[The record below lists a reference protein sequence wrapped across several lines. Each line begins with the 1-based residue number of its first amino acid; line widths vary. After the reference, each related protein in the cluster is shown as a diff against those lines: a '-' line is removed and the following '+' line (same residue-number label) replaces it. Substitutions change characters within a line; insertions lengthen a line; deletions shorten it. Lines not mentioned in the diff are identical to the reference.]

1 MRNIFEQMID
11 KAVTKCRSKGRPL
24 PYVILLSSANG
35 GVEVA
40 RLADDGHPPEPLLKI
55 DPPGDVAEAPFAVLV
70 VDAEGD
76 KWRFTFSDAGKLT
89 IH

>member
-1 MRNIFEQMID
+1 MGNIFEQMIE
-11 KAVTKCRSKGRPL
+11 KAVTQCRSKGRPF
-24 PYVILLSSANG
+24 PYVIILTSANG

-40 RLADDGHPPEPLLKI
+40 RLANDGHPAEPLLKV
-55 DPPGDVAEAPFAVLV
+55 DPPGDLAEAPFAVLV

-76 KWRFTFSDAGKLT
+76 KWRFTFSEAGKLT